1 MAEFLQAGTIKIMTS
16 QLPNLPNTP
25 PSSFM
30 ASRLAQANGHP
41 MPSGEPVA
49 SFVRHDDALSAFDVL
64 SEQQFPVTA
73 LYLVN
78 DGIRQVE
85 YPVQTG
91 YGRAL
96 LVSAIQGVMIGLL
109 YSLFV
114 AAGGTNFMSALLSTV
129 PISVAIFVLWR
140 VFDLRRG
147 RGVRYPMRTEA
158 IPSRTVLYA
167 LPEYAQEARRVLGGH
182 SRFSAAVAAAR
193 AATAPEASQARA
205 AQSTVSMN
213 GAPVP
218 TGAPKAPSY
227 RSQAGSQPAP
237 NQNLPERDTTA
248 QDAVAQSAA
257 QNMPAPTQPTQTVPT
272 AQVQSA
278 QSAQTQPAAQE
289 LASTAQ
295 ANAQT
300 DAQKRPAQRFGLRVD
315 DPEEYAKLIQ
325 PKPQRPTPRPQ
336 GLHDKNQPTQDSE

>member
-1 MAEFLQAGTIKIMTS
+1 MTS
-16 QLPNLPNTP
+16 NLPNIPSTP
-25 PSSFM
+25 PSSYL
-30 ASRLAQANGHP
+30 ASRLAQAQGKP
-41 MPSGEPVA
+41 LPAGEAIA
-49 SFVRHDDALSAFDVL
+49 SFVRHDDALAAFDVL
-64 SEQQFPVTA
+64 SEQDYPVTA

-85 YPVQTG
+85 YPIQPG

-96 LVSAIQGVMIGLL
+96 IFSAIQGAVIGLVFSVL
-109 YSLFV
+109 MTL
-114 AAGGTNFMSALLSTV
+114 AGDSFISEALKYV
-129 PISVAIFVLWR
+129 PLSVAVFVLWQMY
-140 VFDLRRG
+140 VLRRSHG
-147 RGVRYPMRTEA
+147 GRYPMRTEA
-158 IPSRTVLYA
+158 IPSRTVMYA
-167 LPEYAQEARRVLGGH
+167 LPEYAQDARRVLGAH
-182 SRFSAAVAAAR
+182 PRFSAAVAAAR

-248 QDAVAQSAA
+248 QNAVAQSAA
-257 QNMPAPTQPTQTVPT
+257 QNMPAPV
-272 AQVQSA
+272 
-278 QSAQTQPAAQE
+278 QPAARE
-289 LASTAQ
+289 AATAEQ
-295 ANAQT
+295 VNSAQVT
-300 DAQKRPAQRFGLRVD
+300 DQKAEPQKRPAQRFGLRVD

-336 GLHDKNQPTQDSE
+336 GLHDKSSKDSE

>member
-1 MAEFLQAGTIKIMTS
+1 ML
-16 QLPNLPNTP
+16 N
-25 PSSFM
+25 
-30 ASRLAQANGHP
+30 
-41 MPSGEPVA
+41 
-49 SFVRHDDALSAFDVL
+49 
-64 SEQQFPVTA
+64 EQQFPVTA

-109 YSLFV
+109 YSMFV

-248 QDAVAQSAA
+248 QNAMAQSAA
-257 QNMPAPTQPTQTVPT
+257 QNMPAQSVPPAVREAAT
-272 AQVQSA
+272 AEQVNSA
-278 QSAQTQPAAQE
+278 QATEQKP
-289 LASTAQ
+289 
-295 ANAQT
+295 

-325 PKPQRPTPRPQ
+325 PKPERPTPRPQ
-336 GLHDKNQPTQDSE
+336 GLHDKSSKDSE

>member
-1 MAEFLQAGTIKIMTS
+1 MTS
-16 QLPNLPNTP
+16 NLPNIPSTP
-25 PSSFM
+25 PSSYL
-30 ASRLAQANGHP
+30 ASRLAQAQGKP
-41 MPSGEPVA
+41 LPAGEAIA
-49 SFVRHDDALSAFDVL
+49 SFVRHDDALAAFDVL
-64 SEQQFPVTA
+64 SEQDYPVTA

-96 LVSAIQGVMIGLL
+96 IAAAIQGVVIGLL
-109 YSLFV
+109 YSAIVSLNGTSFIS
-114 AAGGTNFMSALLSTV
+114 AAMSTV
-129 PISVAIFVLWR
+129 PISVAVFVLWR

-158 IPSRTVLYA
+158 IPSRTVMYA
-167 LPEYAQEARRVLGGH
+167 LPEYAQDARRVLGAH
-182 SRFSAAVAAAR
+182 PRFSAAVAAAR
-193 AATAPEASQARA
+193 AAAAPEASQARA

-227 RSQAGSQPAP
+227 RAQAGSQPAP

-248 QDAVAQSAA
+248 QNAMAQSAA
-257 QNMPAPTQPTQTVPT
+257 QNMPAQPTQSAQPSEQEQAGTDQAT
-272 AQVQSA
+272 AQKSD
-278 QSAQTQPAAQE
+278 T
-289 LASTAQ
+289 
-295 ANAQT
+295 
-300 DAQKRPAQRFGLRVD
+300 QKRPAQRYGLRVD

-336 GLHDKNQPTQDSE
+336 GLHDKPSHDKSSQESE